1 MIIIIIS
8 PTCTVVGH
16 AGVQLYIV
24 HIVLNLLKKELRVED
39 VNCQAN
45 FFTYFKFEKYETE
58 IIFSMMNSIKIW
70 IFKKRGFL
78 GFC

>member
-1 MIIIIIS
+1 
-8 PTCTVVGH
+8 VGH

-45 FFTYFKFEKYETE
+45 FFTYFKFEKYKTE
-58 IIFSMMNSIKIW
+58 IIFP
-70 IFKKRGFL
+70 
-78 GFC
+78 